1 MEKLRE
7 EYNNLKGVKESDRRM
22 AEAIHCAREQG
33 KAEAAPIEWAGAAR
47 ALGDKAIAMW
57 KNGEIKAKNEV
68 GAMRVL
74 FPRYVDTYGKP
85 FDAAST
91 WRSIKDR
98 QLKEGK

>member
-1 MEKLRE
+1 
-7 EYNNLKGVKESDRRM
+7 
-22 AEAIHCAREQG
+22 
-33 KAEAAPIEWAGAAR
+33 
-47 ALGDKAIAMW
+47 MW